1 MNNSEKRIVNDDVA
15 EQCPECSNLVWL
27 KWDVAHD
34 GYTIYCPYCGYHM
47 KLCSMCDVRDG
58 GKCDWSSETG
68 ANPCGEKDSRVQ
80 ANGGG
85 SGAFSKTAENGRRTG
100 MKKHPNDEPV
110 PLHTALWLD
119 NHERID
125 ATLKPCPF
133 CGSKAFLCYTTDNK
147 AMPYIKCGNFNST
160 GISTECYAQQQP
172 WRYKTADEAA
182 EAWNRRDM

>member
-1 MNNSEKRIVNDDVA
+1 MLLGAEK
-15 EQCPECSNLVWL
+15 
-27 KWDVAHD
+27 
-34 GYTIYCPYCGYHM
+34 T
-47 KLCSMCDVRDG
+47 G
-58 GKCDWSSETG
+58 GT
-68 ANPCGEKDSRVQ
+68 R
-80 ANGGG
+80 
-85 SGAFSKTAENGRRTG
+85 

-110 PLHTALWLD
+110 PLHTQLWLE

-147 AMPYIKCGNFNST
+147 AMPYIQCGNFNST

-182 EAWNRRDM
+182 EAWNRRNI